1 MSDQSGQKRFPCPGC
16 SAEMQFDP
24 ASGQLKCPFCG
35 QTAPAP
41 SADAPIPPHPLDAAL
56 AAAPQAA
63 LSSQALQ
70 VTCQGCG
77 SAVVFEPPEVAGTCP
92 FCGSPIVAQP
102 QAADPLTAPD
112 AVLVFKLPKAEAQQS
127 VSKWLASRWFA
138 PNALKDMAHPDRGIS
153 GVYLPFWSYSTDTH
167 SAYRG
172 ERGEHYYVT
181 EEYDEQDSQGNTV
194 HRTRQVQHTNWYPV
208 SGEVARRFEDEL
220 ISGTHAVAES
230 HLNALEPWDLAAL
243 RPYDPAYLAGFKAQ
257 RYQLD
262 LAGGFDEAKQ
272 VMAQRIEQDV
282 ASDIGGDEQRVEDV
296 RTEYANSTFRH
307 LLLPVWVGAYR
318 FGDKVYQL
326 AVNART
332 GAVHGDRPYSTAK
345 IAVLVL
351 LILVVVLLAALVL
364 GRH

>member
-1 MSDQSGQKRFPCPGC
+1 
-16 SAEMQFDP
+16 MQFDP

-41 SADAPIPPHPLDAAL
+41 VAEAPIPPHPLDAAL

-63 LSSQALQ
+63 LSAQALQ

-102 QAADPLTAPD
+102 QAADPLIAPD
-112 AVLVFKLPKAEAQQS
+112 AVLVFKLPKAAAQQS
-127 VSKWLASRWFA
+127 VTKWLASRWFA
-138 PNALKDMAHPDRGIS
+138 PSALKSMAHPDRGIS
-153 GVYLPFWSYSTDTH
+153 GVYLPFWSYNTDTH

-194 HRTRQVQHTNWYPV
+194 HRTRQVQHTNWYPA
-208 SGEVARRFEDEL
+208 SGEVA
-220 ISGTHAVAES
+220 HAVAGS
-230 HLNALEPWDLAAL
+230 HLNALEPWDLAEL
-243 RPYDPAYLAGFKAQ
+243 RPYEPAYLAGFKAQ

-262 LAGGFDEAKQ
+262 LGGGFDQAKH
-272 VMAQRIEQDV
+272 VMARRIEQDV
-282 ASDIGGDEQRVEDV
+282 ASDIGGDEQRIEEVS
-296 RTEYANSTFRH
+296 TEYANSTFRH

-332 GAVHGDRPYSTAK
+332 GAVHGDRPYSVAK
-345 IAVLVL
+345 I
-351 LILVVVLLAALVL
+351 AALVL
-364 GRH
+364 VVLAFVLLVVLLSGKH